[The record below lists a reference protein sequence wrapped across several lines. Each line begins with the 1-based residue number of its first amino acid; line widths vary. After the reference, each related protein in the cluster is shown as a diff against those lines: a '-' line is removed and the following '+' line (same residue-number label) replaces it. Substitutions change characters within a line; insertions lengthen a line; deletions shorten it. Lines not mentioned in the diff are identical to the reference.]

1 VICIILVI
9 THGVGV
15 LSKFIFKLEYMGWI
29 GEFSGLVDLI
39 AKDSTSGRLLDMF
52 HPL

>member
-15 LSKFIFKLEYMGWI
+15 LSKFIFKIEYMVWSGD
-29 GEFSGLVDLI
+29 FLGLVDLF